1 VIISAGTRLWRA
13 CVRVYPRRF
22 RVEYGAE
29 MEALFRGRMIRA
41 SRAGS
46 APLLWAMLTAFQ
58 DVLTGAVA
66 ERFPARRPAQGDPMF
81 STRSGP
87 TFRAFAGWPMDLKL
101 GGRMLV
107 KYPGLTL
114 VGGVAMAF
122 GICVGLV
129 IFQVLG
135 LFTNPTLPLSEGPR
149 LVEIRNI
156 DLAANDE
163 EDKILHDF
171 LQWQQSLRSVTD
183 IGAWR
188 NSSLNLVVAAGDAR
202 PVAVAEMSASGFRVA
217 DGEPL
222 MGRVLVDADAQPAA
236 PAVAVIGYD
245 VWRTRFGSD
254 PNVIGRD
261 VQLGTEHV
269 TVVGVMREG
278 FQFPVSHDVW
288 LPLETALLDQRPRS
302 GPPITV
308 FALLAPGETLQTAQA
323 ELTTVGRRAATQF
336 PATHEH
342 LEPHVR
348 PYAMMTSPA
357 GDPDG
362 MLILYSVYFFAV
374 LLLTLICG
382 NVGLLLFARAASREG
397 DLVVRTAL
405 GASRAR
411 IVAQMFA
418 EALVLGGVS
427 AVVGVTAAHFALSNW
442 ALPFL
447 EMNAPGGRLPFWFDL
462 SLSPRTFGAAIVLT
476 VAGAAIV
483 GIVPAM
489 KITRRMGHRLKQ
501 ATAGSGGLQFGGVW
515 TVVIVAQVAA
525 TVIFPAAVYWEQSQ
539 LRRVE
544 DFDPGFA
551 TEQYLTV
558 QIARDAPVETGVTGD
573 ASAPARNTRIA
584 ATLDELRQRVAAQ
597 PGVLGVT
604 FAQDLP
610 STHHPGKLIEMGYD
624 LSHGASAKSD
634 LGLSTGASAKVD
646 LPLRVATIAAV
657 DPSYFDVL
665 GAPILAGRG
674 FTGADAVPG
683 ARVAIVDQ
691 GFVDQVLEGRNAV
704 GQQVRFRFPGPPE
717 RPWAPGKRDDPAGP
731 GEWYEVI
738 GVVREL
744 GVGTPLLPGRAA
756 GFYLPVAPDR
766 FDQLHMMV
774 HGRGGD
780 PLTLVPQVRAAAAAV
795 DPSLQLV
802 NVQRGN
808 ELNDDV
814 VWVMGLWVRTTVVL
828 SGVALILSL
837 AGIYAVLSFTVARRT
852 REIGVRVALGAS
864 RRGVIVATFRRPL
877 LQVTGGIVVGTGI
890 VLGAASLIKYTEFP
904 GSETDLTLQ
913 GMAMILG
920 YGIVMLG
927 VCMLGCVVPTRRALK
942 IEPTIAL
949 RTE

>member
-1 VIISAGTRLWRA
+1 
-13 CVRVYPRRF
+13 
-22 RVEYGAE
+22 
-29 MEALFRGRMIRA
+29 
-41 SRAGS
+41 
-46 APLLWAMLTAFQ
+46 
-58 DVLTGAVA
+58 
-66 ERFPARRPAQGDPMF
+66 MF
-81 STRSGP
+81 STRSVRG
-87 TFRAFAGWPMDLKL
+87 FRAFAGWPMDLKL

-107 KYPGLTL
+107 KYPGLTI
-114 VGGVAMAF
+114 VGGLAMAF
-122 GICVGLV
+122 AIWVGLV
-129 IFQVLG
+129 IFQVVG
-135 LFTNPTLPLSEGPR
+135 LFTHPTLPLSEGAR

-163 EDKILHDF
+163 EGKILHDF
-171 LQWQQSLRSVTD
+171 LQWQQSLRSVTE

-188 NSSLNLVVAAGDAR
+188 NSSRNLVVAAGDAR
-202 PVAVAEMSASGFRVA
+202 PVAVAEMSAAGFRVA
-217 DGEPL
+217 DGEPP
-222 MGRVLVDADAQPAA
+222 MGRVLVDADAEPAA
-236 PAVAVIGYD
+236 PPVAVIGHE

-254 PNVIGRD
+254 PDVIGRD

-269 TVVGVMREG
+269 TVVGVMPQG
-278 FQFPVSHDVW
+278 FEFPVSHDVW

-302 GPPITV
+302 GPSITV
-308 FALLAPGETLQTAQA
+308 FALLAPGETMETAQA
-323 ELTTVGRRAATQF
+323 ELTTVGRRLATQF

-342 LEPHVR
+342 LEPRVR
-348 PYAMMTSPA
+348 PYAMMSSPA

-362 MLILYSVYFFAV
+362 MLILYSVYSFGV

-418 EALVLGGVS
+418 EALVLGGVAS
-427 AVVGVTAAHFALSNW
+427 VVGVTAAHFTLNNW

-462 SLSPRTFGAAIVLT
+462 SLSARSFVAAILLT

-539 LRRVE
+539 LRRVQ

-551 TEQYLTV
+551 NEQYLAV
-558 QIARDAPVETGVTGD
+558 QIARDAPVDAGVTGD
-573 ASAPARNTRIA
+573 ASTLPRNTRMA

-597 PGVLGVT
+597 PGVAGVT
-604 FAQDLP
+604 FTEDLP
-610 STHHPGKLIEMGYD
+610 TTHHPGKAIEMGYD
-624 LSHGASAKSD
+624 LGS
-634 LGLSTGASAKVD
+634 STGASAEVD
-646 LPLRVATIAAV
+646 MPLRVATIAAV

-683 ARVAIVDQ
+683 SRVAIVDQ

-717 RPWAPGKRDDPAGP
+717 RRWAPGKRDDPAGP

-744 GVGTPLLPGRAA
+744 GVGTPLVPGRAA

-766 FDQLHMMV
+766 FDQIHMMV
-774 HGRGGD
+774 HVRSGD

-828 SGVALILSL
+828 SSVALILSL

-877 LQVTGGIVVGTGI
+877 LQVAIGIVVGTG
-890 VLGAASLIKYTEFP
+890 VVFTAASLIKYTEFP

-913 GMAMILG
+913 GMAVILA
-920 YGIVMLG
+920 YGIIMLG
-927 VCMLGCVVPTRRALK
+927 VCLLGCVVPTRRALN

-949 RTE
+949 RTD